1 MLLSMKRTGSNH
13 LTNAIQS
20 ISNKK
25 MVWFD
30 AQPKYW
36 DSFNLSFDRDIW
48 NAKINDC
55 FDELYDTYF
64 GCKINCDEPAFFD
77 IIDELIEYP
86 VQKILLYRENV
97 WEKVISEEL
106 AIQTNHWIAP
116 IGRHR
121 IYKEGYEFD
130 KLNVDV
136 VKEKIKDIRN
146 KVQYLLDRK
155 EKFIVIKYE
164 DLFSRDNYTNTHKDN
179 FKNLL
184 EKIDVSYDNKIF
196 EDVVDNLMKPY
207 ACYKTNNTYNYIK
220 NISELKKLR

>member
-1 MLLSMKRTGSNH
+1 MIHNPNIGIH
-13 LTNAIQS
+13 LIFPLTETFGI
-20 ISNKK
+20 
-25 MVWFD
+25 
-30 AQPKYW
+30 
-36 DSFNLSFDRDIW
+36 
-48 NAKINDC
+48 KINDC
-55 FDELYDTYF
+55 FDELFGNYF
-64 GCKINCDEPAFFD
+64 GCKINCDEPHFFD

-106 AIQTNHWIAP
+106 DTNKSLDTP

-164 DLFSRDNYTNTHKDN
+164 DLFSRNTYTNTHKDN

-207 ACYKTNNTYNYIK
+207 ACYKTDNTYNYIK